1 MEFEWD
7 TPKAAGNRNKHGVS
21 FDEASDVFADAPIIA
36 FDDDHS
42 ADEERFIAVGVSTR
56 NRVLVVSHTYR
67 DGRVRIISARAATK
81 KEQQSY
87 GEDQT

>member
-1 MEFEWD
+1 MDFEWD
-7 TPKAAGNRNKHGVS
+7 TTKAAGNRSKHGVS
-21 FDEASDVFADAPIIA
+21 FDEASDVFGDAPIIG
-36 FDDDHS
+36 FDDGHS
-42 ADEERFIAVGVSTR
+42 TDEERFIAVGVSTK
-56 NRVLVVSHTYR
+56 NRVLVVSDTYR

>member
-7 TPKAAGNRNKHGVS
+7 APKAAGNRSKHGVS
-21 FDEASDVFADAPIIA
+21 FDEASDVFTDAPIIG
-36 FDDDHS
+36 FDDGHS
-42 ADEERFIAVGVSTR
+42 ADEERFIAIGVSTK

-67 DGRVRIISARAATK
+67 EGRVRIISARVATK